1 MCGIAGVVGVAPELG
16 RDAGER
22 MQAAMRH
29 RGPDDEG
36 IEVIATRSAAPIVL
50 VHTRLAIVDLSPAG
64 HQPMVDSP
72 RQGRGGANVI
82 TFNGEIYNYRELW
95 PDLER
100 AGWPCRTRSDT
111 EVILHAYRA
120 WGARAVERLEGMF
133 AFALFDSDR
142 QVLFLARDR
151 VGVKP
156 LYYRRASNG
165 GFLFASE
172 VRALLAAGPEL
183 VPARLNHTALE
194 SFLAQGAVASDSSI
208 VDGVSML
215 PPGECIVVD
224 VHGRPAPSVRY
235 WSVQFG
241 CEAGS
246 NARPADGSVTDTSP
260 PIPRPLRF
268 RSEAV
273 AEVSWALRRAV
284 QHTMLADVPVGL
296 FLSSGIDS
304 SSLAVLATEQPSGD
318 VRSIGVGF
326 DQAEFDESA
335 GAALIADELG
345 TSHTQVMLS
354 GDSVLNNFERVL
366 AAMDQP
372 TVDGFNTYFVSK
384 AAREAGLTVALSG
397 LGGDEIFGGYASFR
411 DLPIAD
417 FVTKPLA
424 WLSSHRGFL
433 GMSTSNVPRLFR
445 SRGVLKGVAGLA
457 RPGDL
462 VGLYFLRRELFL
474 PQERRALHQLPGG
487 SDPITGLETA
497 TIEALRNSHTEQD
510 TLDRIAFLEFSSYMR
525 HMLLRDADVFSM
537 AHSLEVRVPMLEHYV
552 VERAAAASSYL
563 RKPDPRLKPLL
574 VDAVGPRLPSAT
586 FRNKKRGFTFP
597 WGAWMRGALKKRTQE
612 AVAERATWQSIGV
625 DSKAVAD
632 AFARFHAGDR
642 GPSPLELLALVVLE
656 DFCRRHRI
664 RG

>member
-1 MCGIAGVVGVAPELG
+1 MCGIAGLVGVEPELA
-16 RDAGER
+16 RAAGLR

-36 IEVIATRSAAPIVL
+36 LEAIPTRNGAPVVL
-50 VHTRLAIVDLSPAG
+50 VHTRLAVVDLSPAG
-64 HQPMVDSP
+64 HQPMIDSP
-72 RQGRGGANVI
+72 RKGEGGANVI
-82 TFNGEIYNYRELW
+82 TFNGEIYNYSDLW
-95 PDLER
+95 PDLAR

-120 WGARAVERLEGMF
+120 WGARAVERLDGMF
-133 AFALFDSDR
+133 AFALFDADR
-142 QVLFLARDR
+142 QLLFLARDR

-156 LYYRRASNG
+156 LYYRQAPNG

-172 VRALLAAGPEL
+172 VRALLAAGHGL
-183 VPARLNHTALE
+183 VPARLHHAALE
-194 SFLAQGAVASDSSI
+194 SFLAQGAVASDTSI
-208 VDGVSML
+208 VDGVNML
-215 PPGECIVVD
+215 PPGECMLVD
-224 VHGRPAPSVRY
+224 ANGRPEPPVRY
-235 WSVQFG
+235 WSVRFG
-241 CEAGS
+241 CESGS
-246 NARPADGSVTDTSP
+246 DTRPADGSACDRAP
-260 PIPRPLRF
+260 APARPLRF
-268 RSEAV
+268 RSEAI
-273 AEVSWALRRAV
+273 AEVSWALRRSV
-284 QHTMLADVPVGL
+284 ERSMLADVPVGL

-304 SSLAVLATEQPSGD
+304 SSLAVLATERASGG

-335 GAALIADELG
+335 GAALIADTLG
-345 TSHTQVMLS
+345 TSHTQIMLS
-354 GDSVLNNFERVL
+354 GESVLNSFERVL

-372 TVDGFNTYFVSK
+372 TVDGFNTYFVSQ

-411 DLPIAD
+411 DLPIAELL
-417 FVTKPLA
+417 TTPLA
-424 WLSSHRGFL
+424 WLSASRGFPR
-433 GMSTSNVPRLFR
+433 MSAANVPRLLR
-445 SRGVLKGVAGLA
+445 TRGVVKGVAGLA

-474 PQERRALHQLPGG
+474 PQERRALHRLPAG

-497 TIEALRNSHTEQD
+497 TIESLRHSHADRD

-537 AHSLEVRVPMLEHYV
+537 AHSLEVRVPILEHYV
-552 VERAAAASSYL
+552 VERAAAAPSRL

-574 VDAVGPRLPSAT
+574 IDAVGPRLPTST

-597 WGAWMRGALKKRTQE
+597 WGAWLRGALRQRAQS

-625 DSKAVAD
+625 EPKAVAD
-632 AFARFHAGDR
+632 LFARFHAGDR
-642 GPSPLELLALVVLE
+642 GPAPLELLALVVLE
-656 DFCRRHRI
+656 DFCRRHGI
-664 RG
+664 HG